1 VDRPV
6 TCRRRVGGPRVDRM
20 MARKRVRPRH
30 SLVAIR
36 SDCVGG
42 LCSPRHLFVLRGSLH
57 FVAGGGWLSRG
68 RRSRSALWC
77 GWQCEMPD
85 LFKRARQFRSHL
97 RQRRSHRR
105 RRSHLRQ
112 SRSHRQRRSH
122 LRRQRRSHLRRQRAN
137 QSLRRPF
144 LPWCNPRPFP
154 LRRIRGSFRQTPPH
168 PARSQRSKAAS
179 PRALRAPSL
188 FQSFPVGR
196 GWRRETP

>member
-1 VDRPV
+1 MRGPMVDRPV
-6 TCRRRVGGPRVDRM
+6 TCRTRAGGPRVDRM
-20 MARKRVRPRH
+20 MVCKRVRPRH
-30 SLVAIR
+30 SQVAIR
-36 SDCVGG
+36 SDCVGC
-42 LCSPRHLFVLRGSLH
+42 LCSLRHFFVLRGSLH
-57 FVAGGGWLSRG
+57 FVAGGGWLPPG

-77 GWQCEMPD
+77 GWQCGMPD

-97 RQRRSHRR
+97 RQCRSHRR

-112 SRSHRQRRSH
+112 RRSHRQRRSR
-122 LRRQRRSHLRRQRAN
+122 LRRQQAN

-168 PARSQRSKAAS
+168 PARSQRSRAAS

-188 FQSFPVGR
+188 FRSFPVGR